1 MNYKRLKIE
10 RNKLFKIQISTDEIL
25 TLVLPTHS
33 NQKPLVT
40 PVYTMTQ
47 EGSNTKSHFLNC

>member
-25 TLVLPTHS
+25 KLVLPTHS
-33 NQKPLVT
+33 NQKLFVT